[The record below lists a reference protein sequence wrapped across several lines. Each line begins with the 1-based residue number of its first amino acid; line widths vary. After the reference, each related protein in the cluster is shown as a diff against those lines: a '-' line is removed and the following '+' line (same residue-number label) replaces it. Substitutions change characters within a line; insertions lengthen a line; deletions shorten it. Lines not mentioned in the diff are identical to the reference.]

1 MKRLAVFFIILCFVF
16 YLGYLQGSD
25 QSTLYEFIE
34 KIQNQEYF
42 KIFIEEIK
50 AIPEAIPDKIPE

>member
-34 KIQNQEYF
+34 KIQNQGYF

-50 AIPEAIPDKIPE
+50 TIPDKIPE

>member
-1 MKRLAVFFIILCFVF
+1 MIRPAVFFIILCFVF

-25 QSTLYEFIE
+25 QLTLYEFIE

-50 AIPEAIPDKIPE
+50 TIPDRIPE

>member
-34 KIQNQEYF
+34 KIQSHEYF

-50 AIPEAIPDKIPE
+50 TIPDKIPEQL

>member
-1 MKRLAVFFIILCFVF
+1 MPYEKACCFFIILCFVF

-34 KIQNQEYF
+34 KIQNHEYF

-50 AIPEAIPDKIPE
+50 TIPDKIPEQL

>member
-25 QSTLYEFIE
+25 RSTLYEFIE
-34 KIQNQEYF
+34 EIQNHEYF

-50 AIPEAIPDKIPE
+50 TIPDKIPEQP